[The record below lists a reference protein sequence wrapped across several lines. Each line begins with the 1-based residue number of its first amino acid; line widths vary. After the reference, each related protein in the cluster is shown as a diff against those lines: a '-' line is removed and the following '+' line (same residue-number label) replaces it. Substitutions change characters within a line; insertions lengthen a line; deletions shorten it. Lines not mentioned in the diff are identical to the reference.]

1 MTFIFSSPTA
11 TTFAELDPGDS
22 ILKSTTL
29 LACSR
34 EICSLVVKGI
44 QSYNRANPNLL
55 VPTASLSDDA
65 DARQMSFS
73 VQVPYVQVETAPGSG
88 IVVNKANNNIG
99 AYTSWTVPTTGYFA
113 GVESLLDALVKIVD
127 YVTYVAQQ
135 LEPTALYNSPVGFY
149 TLEDNK
155 TNNEYAISINTGV
168 NAIVD
173 SVTGVTQIVVDEWTR
188 IIDYQQGLV

>member
-1 MTFIFSSPTA
+1 MAFIFSSATA

-29 LACSR
+29 LACAR

-44 QSYNRANPNLL
+44 QSYNRANPNLQ

-65 DARQMSFS
+65 DARQMAFA
-73 VQVPYVQVETAPGSG
+73 VQVPYVQVETAAGSG
-88 IVVNKANNNIG
+88 IVVNKASNNIG
-99 AYTSWTVPTTGYFA
+99 AYTSWVTPTTGYFT

-135 LEPTALYNSPVGFY
+135 LEPTALYNSPVGFF
-149 TLEDNK
+149 TLDDNK
-155 TNNEYAISINTGV
+155 TNNEYTVSINTGV
-168 NAIVD
+168 NEVVN
-173 SVTGVTQIVVDEWTR
+173 SVTGISQIIVDEWTR